1 MGLLNFPDRLG
12 LEEGLSS
19 WSSLLLEQMMFLE
32 TKVKL
37 SFRKKINYVNYT
49 FILQKIIYWISVC
62 FSFNSVDLRNY
73 FHYTNVH
80 YVIFEYIKILLVT
93 ILR

>member
-1 MGLLNFPDRLG
+1 MM
-12 LEEGLSS
+12 LEH
-19 WSSLLLEQMMFLE
+19 LLLEQMMFLE

-37 SFRKKINYVNYT
+37 SFKKKINYVNYT

-73 FHYTNVH
+73 FHYKNR
-80 YVIFEYIKILLVT
+80 YFPNEDISIRMDNKNIERYSA
-93 ILR
+93 